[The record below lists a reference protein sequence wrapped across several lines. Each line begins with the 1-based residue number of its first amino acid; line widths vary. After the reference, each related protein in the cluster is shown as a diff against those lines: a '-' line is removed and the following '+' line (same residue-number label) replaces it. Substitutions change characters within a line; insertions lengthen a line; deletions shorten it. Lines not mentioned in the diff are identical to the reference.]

1 MGSDGPVP
9 GECTMKIIV
18 VGGGKIGETLVEQLA
33 REGHDL
39 VLIDNQQRV
48 IDETENRLDVM
59 GVYGNGAS
67 HQVQMEAGV
76 PRADLLIAATSSDEL
91 NILCCLV
98 AKKLG
103 ARHTIARVRNPE
115 YSDQLVF
122 LRDELGLSMSINP
135 EAAAAGELFRMLRFP
150 SALKIETFS
159 RGRVEMA
166 EVRLREGGSLDGLY
180 LHEFSRKFQVKVL
193 VCIVQRGEEVFIPT
207 GDFRMAAGDKI
218 SIAAGPSEIEQFFRA
233 AGLMKEQAHSVMIVG
248 GGRIAHYLGRKLL
261 GIGVSV
267 KIIDS
272 NPQRCRQ
279 LCEQMPRAMIICGD
293 GTKQELLFEEGLERV
308 DAFVSLTG
316 LDEQNAILSM
326 FAASRGV
333 SKVITKVSRTSLL
346 SLVESAGLESVISPK
361 EITANQIIRYVRA
374 MQNSLGSNVETLYK
388 LVGGRVEALEFR
400 VSPEFSHIGVP
411 LRDLTLK
418 PNLLLACITRDGKAI
433 IPGGNDSIVAN
444 DRVIIVTT
452 NQQLRDLSDILL

>member
-1 MGSDGPVP
+1 
-9 GECTMKIIV
+9 MKIIV

>member
-1 MGSDGPVP
+1 
-9 GECTMKIIV
+9 MKIIV

-91 NILCCLV
+91 NILCGLV

>member
-1 MGSDGPVP
+1 
-9 GECTMKIIV
+9 MKIIV

-33 REGHDL
+33 KEGHDL
-39 VLIDNQQRV
+39 VLIDNQQAV
-48 IDETENRLDVM
+48 IEETENRLDVM
-59 GVYGNGAS
+59 GIYGNGAS
-67 HQVQMEAGV
+67 HLVQIEAGV
-76 PRADLLIAATSSDEL
+76 PKADLLIAVTNSDEL
-91 NILCCLV
+91 NMLCCLV

-103 ARHTIARVRNPE
+103 ARHTIARIRNPE
-115 YSDQLVF
+115 YNDQLVF
-122 LRDELGLSMSINP
+122 LREELGLSLAINP

-159 RGRVEMA
+159 RGRVELA
-166 EVRLREGGSLDGLY
+166 EVRLREGSKLDGLY
-180 LHEFSRKFQVKVL
+180 LHELSKKFQVKVL
-193 VCIVQRGEEVFIPT
+193 VCVVQRGEQVLIPT
-207 GDFRMAAGDKI
+207 GDFRLCAGDKI
-218 SIAAGPSEIEQFFRA
+218 SIAAGPAEIERFFRA
-233 AGLMKEQAHSVMIVG
+233 AGLLKEEAHSVMIVG
-248 GGRIAHYLGRKLL
+248 GGRIAHYLCRKLL

-267 KIIDS
+267 KIIDTD
-272 NPQRCRQ
+272 PQRCRH

-333 SKVITKVSRTSLL
+333 GKVITKVSRTSLL

-361 EITANQIIRYVRA
+361 EITANQIVRYVRA

-400 VSPEFSHIGVP
+400 VKPDFPHIGTP
-411 LRDLTLK
+411 LKDLTLK
-418 PNLLLACITRDGKAI
+418 PNLLLACITRGDRAI
-433 IPGGNDSIVAN
+433 LPGGGDSIAAD
-444 DRVIIVTT
+444 DRVVVVTT